1 MHTSLLARIN
11 VKILNNPH
19 IDWMELVWAENVLC
33 LLLLFFLTDGI
44 SDELAERVIS
54 VLFEMWLTACSASF
68 PVPSLWRTFRDMCS
82 NWRHHEAVII
92 QWNRVNYALTAP
104 LLVKLYGPDHPE
116 LVVSKSISA
125 ATAKVNNLAY
135 LASALQ
141 TWSHIMSGFCMLIL
155 KAAFWYSCSRRS
167 ADVLDTERTHTR
179 WIVLQAS

>member
-1 MHTSLLARIN
+1 MTTILSEENCRSHSQWSRNIEPRIGHYWGV
-11 VKILNNPH
+11 VKSIQNMLPPSSF
-19 IDWMELVWAENVLC
+19 WLESFNVLC
-33 LLLLFFLTDGI
+33 YKIQQKSVRRTKIINIRLFPVSGGI

-116 LVVSKSISA
+116 LVIGELLLVFEA
-125 ATAKVNNLAY
+125 YFKVA
-135 LASALQ
+135 
-141 TWSHIMSGFCMLIL
+141 WWE
-155 KAAFWYSCSRRS
+155 K
-167 ADVLDTERTHTR
+167 EEEK
-179 WIVLQAS
+179 

>member
-19 IDWMELVWAENVLC
+19 IDWLNSCEQKIYCVC
-33 LLLLFFLTDGI
+33 YCCFFLTDGI

-125 ATAKVNNLAY
+125 ATAKLNNSAY

-141 TWSHIMSGFCMLIL
+141 TWSHIMSGFCMLNL
-155 KAAFWYSCSRRS
+155 KAAFWYSCSRRL
-167 ADVLDTERTHTR
+167 ADVLDTERTHTHG
-179 WIVLQAS
+179 IVLQAS

>member
-1 MHTSLLARIN
+1 MIDIIRKIVWQQISGNCLLTCDYFSICINIQNACCSMHTSLLARIN

-19 IDWMELVWAENVLC
+19 IDWLNSCEQKIYCVC
-33 LLLLFFLTDGI
+33 YCCFFLTDGI

-116 LVVSKSISA
+116 LVVSKSI
-125 ATAKVNNLAY
+125 
-135 LASALQ
+135 
-141 TWSHIMSGFCMLIL
+141 
-155 KAAFWYSCSRRS
+155 
-167 ADVLDTERTHTR
+167 
-179 WIVLQAS
+179 